1 MAHFLLENETI
12 DHDQFTD
19 IVDGK
24 KPEIKKVNNKT
35 KNSQTSKEKT
45 LDKNVGPDRKSDPE
59 PQAMS

>member
-1 MAHFLLENETI
+1 MAHFLLENEAI

-35 KNSQTSKEKT
+35 QNSQTSKEKT

>member
-1 MAHFLLENETI
+1 MANFLLENETI

-35 KNSQTSKEKT
+35 QNSQTSKEKT